1 MEPCSGEALLAS
13 MSSGIFIPCRVSQSP
28 PSINRR
34 LLQFTMKFS
43 IAALLLSTVSLAS
56 AEDAALRDIV
66 TLGTRPYYLVEE
78 MKDGELKN
86 ALSEEIPEIR
96 PEFCLQH

>member
-1 MEPCSGEALLAS
+1 
-13 MSSGIFIPCRVSQSP
+13 
-28 PSINRR
+28 
-34 LLQFTMKFS
+34 MKFS